1 MKNKIYII
9 GHKKPDLDSIAASVS
24 YAYLKNKIDSG
35 NEYVACRAGG
45 ANLETK
51 YAFEKFGVEIP
62 EVLSDAG
69 DKKIILV
76 DHNEVEQ
83 IIDNIGEADLVEIV
97 DHHKVKFEYS
107 DPIFVHIEPIGS
119 SCSIIFKMFK
129 QNGIDV
135 PRDLAGVMLSAILI
149 DTVITKSPTCTEQ
162 DVEIIKEL
170 SEICGLDYKEFG
182 IELFKVRSNVSSLP
196 PDEILGSDQKDFD
209 INGKKFS
216 ISQVETVDLKELDGL
231 TDGLFE
237 AINKRKDDGGYHTV
251 ILFITDILNKGSR
264 FLVVSDSPEKFE
276 EVLGCKLE
284 NNECYLDGIMSRKKQ
299 VVPPLMGVDSTV

>member
-1 MKNKIYII
+1 MQNKIYII
-9 GHKKPDLDSIAASVS
+9 GHKKPDLDSVAAAVS
-24 YAYLKNKIDSG
+24 YAYLKNKVDSE
-35 NEYVACRAGG
+35 NEYIARIAGE

-51 YAFEKFGVEIP
+51 YAFEKFGVELP
-62 EVLSDAG
+62 EILSDAA

-76 DHNEVEQ
+76 DHNETGQ
-83 IIDNIGEADLVEIV
+83 IIDNIEQAELIEIV

-107 DPIFVHIEPIGS
+107 SPIFIHIEPIGS
-119 SCSIIFKMFK
+119 SCTIIFKMFK

-135 PRDLAGVMLSAILI
+135 SKDLAGIMLSAALI
-149 DTVITKSPTCTEQ
+149 DTVITESPTCTEE

-170 SEICGLDYKEFG
+170 SEIVGVDYKEFG

-196 PDEILGSDQKDFD
+196 PAEILGSDQKDFD

-216 ISQVETVDLKELDGL
+216 ISQVETVDLSELESL
-231 TDGLFE
+231 TDGLFK
-237 AINKRKDDGGYHTV
+237 AINERKDGGGYHTV

-264 FLVVSDSPEKFE
+264 FLVVSDNSEKFE
-276 EVLGCKLE
+276 EIFGCKLE

-299 VVPPLMGVDSTV
+299 VVPLLLEGFN